1 MKKAL
6 ERYIN
11 EINNNYEDIVD
22 SLPFEKFMEIIR
34 QYHEK
39 IKYFE
44 EKL

>member
-34 QYHEK
+34 QYN
-39 IKYFE
+39 
-44 EKL
+44 